1 MLRLKNFMNARA
13 TPRDI
18 DALLDALWVNTRVQ
32 ILYIQNFNAGMLDP
46 QLRKLVDT
54 LVSQSMGW

>member
-1 MLRLKNFMNARA
+1 MKNFMNARA